1 MILHVYICVVDVKL
15 STMSEHV
22 EYVTQCVNFYPRDAR
37 HQSHCITC
45 YTVFIVIFIFLFC
58 RSRCVCPD
66 QYAGSD
72 CSQCAN
78 GRWGTHCLLC
88 PACVHGLCNSDT
100 GTFVY
105 VCFWLGLRMYRPK
118 I

>member
-58 RSRCVCPD
+58 R
-66 QYAGSD
+66 G
-72 CSQCAN
+72 
-78 GRWGTHCLLC
+78 
-88 PACVHGLCNSDT
+88 ACVRTNTLVVTVLSVPMEDGELTVYYARLACTDFAILTLVHLS
-100 GTFVY
+100 TFV
-105 VCFWLGLRMYRPK
+105 FG
-118 I
+118 